1 MRHLKDDDLDRLEPL
16 LQQLRAVDGLRE
28 RTRGAFM
35 LKSRSFLH
43 FHAHGD
49 EFFADVRLTDDF
61 ERLPATTPTQQRAL
75 VNAIKGALDG
85 RT

>member
-1 MRHLKDDDLDRLEPL
+1 MRHVKDDDLDRLEPL
-16 LQQLRAVDGLRE
+16 LEQLRAIDGLRE
-28 RTRGAFM
+28 RKRGTFV

-49 EFFADVRLTDDF
+49 EFFADVRLADDF
-61 ERLPATTPTQQRAL
+61 ERLPATTATEQRAL
-75 VNAIKGALDG
+75 VKSIKDALGG

>member
-1 MRHLKDDDLDRLEPL
+1 MRHVKDDDLDRLEPL

-28 RTRGAFM
+28 RKRGTFM

-49 EFFADVRLTDDF
+49 EFFADVRLADDF

-75 VNAIKGALDG
+75 VKAIKAALGG